1 MRNVDNCGTII
12 AGSDTNPICFII
24 LAVFAGLLMHLPY
37 VIQFN
42 IQICHQQLGNETEKV
57 DCWEAEQRYTEKN
70 WDSHIL
76 LLFFCSKITQSVL
89 WQFYGYVYQGVVKVI
104 PILLIMTLNIL
115 MLLKMKQIM
124 RKRKELRQARQARQ
138 SIVPTLLSDED
149 NPRRPSNVLAL
160 PQFNSEGVSTDQ
172 KSTSRSG
179 STVTYNQKQRE
190 SIRQFKLNSLL
201 LVLAFFHCITTLP
214 GNLAFLMWTVFPNEW
229 NKLNSK

>member
-76 LLFFCSKITQSVL
+76 LLFFSVAKL
-89 WQFYGYVYQGVVKVI
+89 LNRFYGSFMDMFI
-104 PILLIMTLNIL
+104 
-115 MLLKMKQIM
+115 
-124 RKRKELRQARQARQ
+124 REW
-138 SIVPTLLSDED
+138 S
-149 NPRRPSNVLAL
+149 
-160 PQFNSEGVSTDQ
+160 
-172 KSTSRSG
+172 KSFQ
-179 STVTYNQKQRE
+179 Y
-190 SIRQFKLNSLL
+190 F
-201 LVLAFFHCITTLP
+201 
-214 GNLAFLMWTVFPNEW
+214 
-229 NKLNSK
+229 